1 MVWMTIRRFTNALD
15 KKLNWNLGCSLL
27 LVGVLASA
35 FLFYLWAQ
43 NLGKYTLQPGQ
54 SISLKVKPRTQD
66 VEYYSVL
73 ILKKND
79 NNKLKLSGSG
89 VWFEVNGEIFYGVE
103 EQKLFKR
110 NYSENDNEE
119 LPNNQ
124 KGIHLVKDGI
134 VVNYQGEK
142 VLMSRITNLTPSPMW
157 TTNQHALKLKWW
169 IGEAKHWQQLIN

>member
-1 MVWMTIRRFTNALD
+1 MTLK

-73 ILKKND
+73 ILKKNN
-79 NNKLKLSGSG
+79 NNKLKLSGKK
-89 VWFEVNGEIFYGVE
+89 VWFEMDSDIFYGVE
-103 EQKLFKR
+103 EQKLFRR
-110 NYSENDNEE
+110 NHSENDDEE

-124 KGIHLVKDGI
+124 KDINLVRDGI
-134 VVNYQGEK
+134 VVSYKGEK
-142 VLMSRITNLTPSPMW
+142 VFNVTNNKSYTITITNVDDKPA
-157 TTNQHALKLKWW
+157 HF
-169 IGEAKHWQQLIN
+169 EAQVVDR

>member
-1 MVWMTIRRFTNALD
+1 MTL
-15 KKLNWNLGCSLL
+15 KKQWNWNLGCSLL

-54 SISLKVKPRTQD
+54 SISLRVKPRTQD

-89 VWFEVNGEIFYGVE
+89 VCFEVNGDIFYGVE

-124 KGIHLVKDGI
+124 KGIHLVKDEI

-142 VLMSRITNLTPSPMW
+142 VFDVTNNKPYTITITNVDNKP
-157 TTNQHALKLKWW
+157 AKF
-169 IGEAKHWQQLIN
+169 EAQVVDR